1 MSSSFSYE
9 NVCRRMFNF
18 LNSVSIEHY
27 PTFSLGYD
35 STAGLITLEY
45 FQLLREPYFTSIYNY
60 ASYRELVD
68 RIPYII
74 YGMPYYQRPPAEAI
88 DFITTRTSL
97 EELDFEL
104 TVRGF

>member
-27 PTFSLGYD
+27 PNFRLGYD
-35 STAGLITLEY
+35 STAGLITAVFHEH
-45 FQLLREPYFTSIYNY
+45 TYNY

-74 YGMPYYQRPPAEAI
+74 YGMPYYQRPPDEAI

>member
-1 MSSSFSYE
+1 MKTYAAACSI
-9 NVCRRMFNF
+9 F

-27 PTFSLGYD
+27 PDFRLGHD
-35 STAGLITLEY
+35 LTAGLITLEY
-45 FQLLREPYFTSIYNY
+45 FQQLR
-60 ASYRELVD
+60 A
-68 RIPYII
+68 
-74 YGMPYYQRPPAEAI
+74 PAEAI